1 MTGSRCSSSTT
12 ARRISVTSA
21 SAAAAAD
28 DLTQYAMVI
37 FLPDAR
43 DGLRGIVEKMA
54 SRPGSYT
61 STPSESVRVGEFM
74 VPKFKV
80 SFADSVVGVL
90 GQLGLRLPFS
100 P

>member
-1 MTGSRCSSSTT
+1 
-12 ARRISVTSA
+12 
-21 SAAAAAD
+21 
-28 DLTQYAMVI
+28 
-37 FLPDAR
+37 
-43 DGLRGIVEKMA
+43 
-54 SRPGSYT
+54 
-61 STPSESVRVGEFM
+61 VRVGEFM